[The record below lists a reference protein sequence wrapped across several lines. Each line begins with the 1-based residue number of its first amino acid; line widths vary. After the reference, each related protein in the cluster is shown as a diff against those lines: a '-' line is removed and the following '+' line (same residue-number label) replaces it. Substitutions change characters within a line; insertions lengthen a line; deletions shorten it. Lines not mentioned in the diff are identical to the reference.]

1 MKCPYCHT
9 DVNEQMHVCPFC
21 HKEIAA
27 VKQTDAI
34 TSRPVQTI
42 YNKAIWEIANGE
54 IARHISERDFANLD
68 NLSGIIIQDGVT
80 AVIQVNGKEL
90 AQINGGLYEF
100 VNDAEVSNLMEQRVT
115 DWKSLR
121 GLAVG
126 GWRSLIKFICGQKVG
141 GQEPFDKREHTI
153 DEIIGYLRQNA
164 IISVYLKI
172 DKHFEA
178 IQTIPIRTKYLDTEI
193 GVQLLMHI
201 SDFHTFISEYMRGR
215 NSVTVSDICDSLKPY
230 IKNVLQN
237 ELRNEEI
244 DDFGI
249 NQEVRAR
256 IEDRLKKL
264 SDYLYGITV
273 DRILDLSCN
282 SKDFKR
288 FRALS
293 QDLYCNE
300 KELDFL
306 RRTNE
311 FRNRLAAIKTTQEL
325 QEAQSENER
334 SKVLDGIN
342 KDGLLHQEEMEQFKK
357 TLELSRK
364 EMEARNEGMSMKIDA
379 QRMQNMAEL
388 VVVKMQSDASLKKQ
402 EIRTG
407 ADIED
412 ERFAAT
418 KRQYGRASEQLDLEQ
433 ELYGKQQTWQKQQ
446 LQDKLEVEDMI
457 LHHRNNAAVE
467 NADIENSIL
476 KKKLDGQAA
485 VDDYVHRRRE
495 QDAHFQQQLV
505 DANLENLR
513 KKQEMS
519 LSALERMNRL
529 KDESE
534 DKAHMREMDKVLLLH
549 QERMA
554 AIERE
559 SNETPEQIMARNI
572 SNMNSEA
579 ATQFAASLG
588 SKREIELL
596 REQARQTDLYKQML
610 GSKQETELLRE
621 QARREADLYKQ
632 MLEMQRENTDK
643 MMGFAERS
651 MQTNAS
657 LISGDKM
664 QQSDR
669 EKQVL
674 NSMERIASRRISE
687 MAEQKE
693 EYREQMKHEQQRTD
707 QNQERALNYTTRVTE
722 IDALHPIGNNR
733 ETTYCIENFGNQ
745 VSFSLEQIKAFVAG
759 GIVTPETLVTIQ
771 GRKLP
776 AKECAELQPL
786 FKTIVK
792 DK

>member
-201 SDFHTFISEYMRGR
+201 SDFHTFICEYMRGR
-215 NSVTVSDICDSLKPY
+215 ASVTVSGICDSLKPY
-230 IKNVLQN
+230 VKNILQN
-237 ELRNEEI
+237 ELRDEEF
-244 DDFGI
+244 DEFGI
-249 NQEVRAR
+249 RQEVKTR
-256 IEDRLKKL
+256 IEERLKNL
-264 SDYLYGITV
+264 TDYLYGVTV

-282 SKDFKR
+282 SKDFER

-325 QEAQSENER
+325 QEAQSELER

-364 EMEARNEGMSMKIDA
+364 ETEARNEGMSMKIDA

-388 VVVKMQSDASLKKQ
+388 VVAKMQNDASLKKQ
-402 EIRTG
+402 EIRTD

-412 ERFAAT
+412 ERFAAA

-433 ELYGKQQTWQKQQ
+433 DLYGKQQTWQRQQ
-446 LQDKLEVEDMI
+446 LKDKLEAEDII
-457 LHHRNNAAVE
+457 LHHRNNAATE

-485 VDDYVHRRRE
+485 VDDYAHRRRE
-495 QDAHFQQQLV
+495 QDAHFQQQL
-505 DANLENLR
+505 DNANLENLR

-534 DKAHMREMDKVLLLH
+534 DRAHMREMDKVQLLH
-549 QERMA
+549 RERMA
-554 AIERE
+554 AIEKER
-559 SNETPEQIMARNI
+559 NETPEQIMARNI
-572 SNMNSEA
+572 GSMNSEA
-579 ATQFAASLG
+579 ATEFAASLG
-588 SKREIELL
+588 SR
-596 REQARQTDLYKQML
+596 R
-610 GSKQETELLRE
+610 ETELLRE
-621 QARREADLYKQ
+621 QARHEADLYKQ
-632 MLEMQRENTDK
+632 MLEMQREASDK
-643 MMGFAERS
+643 ISGFAERS

-664 QQSDR
+664 QQSNR
-669 EKQVL
+669 EKQIL
-674 NSMERIASRRISE
+674 DSMERIASQRISE
-687 MAEQKE
+687 IAEQKE

-722 IDALHPIGNNR
+722 IDALHPVGNNK
-733 ETTYCIENFGNQ
+733 EMTYCIENFGNQ
-745 VSFSLEQIKAFVAG
+745 VSFSLEQIKAFIAG

-786 FKTIVK
+786 FKR
-792 DK
+792 

>member
-9 DVNEQMHVCPFC
+9 DVNEQMHECPLC

-34 TSRPVQTI
+34 TSRPIQTI
-42 YNKAIWEIANGE
+42 YNKAIWEIAKGE

-100 VNDAEVSNLMEQRVT
+100 VNDAEVSNLMQQRVT

-121 GLAVG
+121 GLVVG

-201 SDFHTFISEYMRGR
+201 SDFHTFICEYMRGR
-215 NSVTVSDICDSLKPY
+215 ASVTVSDICDSLKPY
-230 IKNVLQN
+230 VKNILQN
-237 ELRNEEI
+237 ELRDEEF
-244 DDFGI
+244 DEFGI
-249 NQEVRAR
+249 RQEVKTR
-256 IEDRLKKL
+256 IEERLKNL
-264 SDYLYGITV
+264 TDYLYGVTV

-282 SKDFKR
+282 SKDFER

-325 QEAQSENER
+325 QEAQSELER

-364 EMEARNEGMSMKIDA
+364 ETEARNEGMSMKIDA

-388 VVVKMQSDASLKKQ
+388 VVAKMQNDASLKKQ
-402 EIRTG
+402 EIRTD

-412 ERFAAT
+412 ERFAAA

-433 ELYGKQQTWQKQQ
+433 DLYGKQQTWQRQQ
-446 LQDKLEVEDMI
+446 LKDKLEAEDII
-457 LHHRNNAAVE
+457 LHHRNNAAAE

-485 VDDYVHRRRE
+485 VDDYAHRRRE
-495 QDAHFQQQLV
+495 QDAHFQQQL
-505 DANLENLR
+505 DNANLENLR
-513 KKQEMS
+513 KKQEIS

-534 DKAHMREMDKVLLLH
+534 DRAHMREMDKVQLLH
-549 QERMA
+549 RERMA
-554 AIERE
+554 AIEKER
-559 SNETPEQIMARNI
+559 NETPEQIMARNI
-572 SNMNSEA
+572 GSMNSEA
-579 ATQFAASLG
+579 ATEFAASLG
-588 SKREIELL
+588 SR
-596 REQARQTDLYKQML
+596 R
-610 GSKQETELLRE
+610 ETELLRE
-621 QARREADLYKQ
+621 QARHEADLYKQ
-632 MLEMQRENTDK
+632 MLEMQREASDK
-643 MMGFAERS
+643 ISGFAERS

-664 QQSDR
+664 QQSNR
-669 EKQVL
+669 EKQIL
-674 NSMERIASRRISE
+674 GSMERIASQRISE
-687 MAEQKE
+687 IAEQKE

-722 IDALHPIGNNR
+722 IDALHPVGNNK
-733 ETTYCIENFGNQ
+733 EMTYCIENFGNQ
-745 VSFSLEQIKAFVAG
+745 VSFSLEQIKAFIAG

-786 FKTIVK
+786 FKR
-792 DK
+792 

>member
-9 DVNEQMHVCPFC
+9 DVNEQMHECPLC

-34 TSRPVQTI
+34 TSRPIQTI
-42 YNKAIWEIANGE
+42 YNKAIWEIAKGE

-201 SDFHTFISEYMRGR
+201 SDFHTFICEYMRGR
-215 NSVTVSDICDSLKPY
+215 ASVTVSDICDSLKPY
-230 IKNVLQN
+230 VKNILQN
-237 ELRNEEI
+237 ELRDEEF
-244 DDFGI
+244 DEFGI
-249 NQEVRAR
+249 RQEVKTR
-256 IEDRLKKL
+256 IEERLKNL
-264 SDYLYGITV
+264 TDYLYGVTV

-282 SKDFKR
+282 SKDFER

-325 QEAQSENER
+325 QEAQSELER

-364 EMEARNEGMSMKIDA
+364 ETEARNEGMSMKIDA

-388 VVVKMQSDASLKKQ
+388 VVAKMQSDASLKKQ

-446 LQDKLEVEDMI
+446 LQDKLEAEDII
-457 LHHRNNAAVE
+457 LHHRNNAAAE
-467 NADIENSIL
+467 NADVENSIL

-485 VDDYVHRRRE
+485 VDDYAHRRRE
-495 QDAHFQQQLV
+495 QDAHFQQQLE
-505 DANLENLR
+505 DANLESLR

-529 KDESE
+529 KDESY
-534 DKAHMREMDKVLLLH
+534 DKAHMREMDKVQLLH
-549 QERMA
+549 RERMA
-554 AIERE
+554 AIEKER
-559 SNETPEQIMARNI
+559 NETPEQIMARNI
-572 SNMNSEA
+572 GSMNSEA

-596 REQARQTDLYKQML
+596 REQARQTDLYKQIL

-687 MAEQKE
+687 IAEQKE

-722 IDALHPIGNNR
+722 IDALHPVGNNK
-733 ETTYCIENFGNQ
+733 EMTYCIENFGNQ

-786 FKTIVK
+786 FKR
-792 DK
+792 

>member
-9 DVNEQMHVCPFC
+9 DVNEQMHECPLC

-34 TSRPVQTI
+34 TSRPIQTI
-42 YNKAIWEIANGE
+42 YNKAIWEIAKGE

-100 VNDAEVSNLMEQRVT
+100 VNDAEVSNLMQQRVT

-121 GLAVG
+121 GLVVG

-201 SDFHTFISEYMRGR
+201 SDFHTFICEYMRGR

-230 IKNVLQN
+230 VKNILQN
-237 ELRNEEI
+237 ELRDEEF
-244 DDFGI
+244 DEFGI
-249 NQEVRAR
+249 RQEVKTR
-256 IEDRLKKL
+256 IEERLKNL
-264 SDYLYGITV
+264 TDYLYGVTV

-282 SKDFKR
+282 SKDFER

-325 QEAQSENER
+325 QEAQSELER

-357 TLELSRK
+357 KLELSRK
-364 EMEARNEGMSMKIDA
+364 ETEARNEGMSMKIDA

-388 VVVKMQSDASLKKQ
+388 VVAKMQSDASLKKQ
-402 EIRTG
+402 EIRTD

-412 ERFAAT
+412 ERFAAA

-433 ELYGKQQTWQKQQ
+433 DLYGKQQTWQRQQ
-446 LQDKLEVEDMI
+446 LKDKLEAEDII
-457 LHHRNNAAVE
+457 LHHRNNAAAE

-485 VDDYVHRRRE
+485 VDDYAHRRRE
-495 QDAHFQQQLV
+495 QDAHFQQQLD

-529 KDESE
+529 KDESY
-534 DKAHMREMDKVLLLH
+534 DRAHMREMDKVQLLH
-549 QERMA
+549 RERMA
-554 AIERE
+554 AIEKER
-559 SNETPEQIMARNI
+559 NETPEQIMARNI
-572 SNMNSEA
+572 GSMNSEA
-579 ATQFAASLG
+579 ATEFAASLG
-588 SKREIELL
+588 SR
-596 REQARQTDLYKQML
+596 R
-610 GSKQETELLRE
+610 ETELLRE
-621 QARREADLYKQ
+621 QARHEADLYKQ
-632 MLEMQRENTDK
+632 MLEMQREASDK
-643 MMGFAERS
+643 ISGFAERS

-664 QQSDR
+664 QQSNR
-669 EKQVL
+669 EKQIL
-674 NSMERIASRRISE
+674 DSMERIASQRISE
-687 MAEQKE
+687 IAEQRE

-722 IDALHPIGNNR
+722 IDALHPVGNNK
-733 ETTYCIENFGNQ
+733 EMTYCIENFGNQ

-786 FKTIVK
+786 FKR
-792 DK
+792 

>member
-201 SDFHTFISEYMRGR
+201 SDFHTFICEYMRGR
-215 NSVTVSDICDSLKPY
+215 ASVTVSDICDSLKPY
-230 IKNVLQN
+230 VKNILQN
-237 ELRNEEI
+237 ELRDEEF
-244 DDFGI
+244 DEFGI
-249 NQEVRAR
+249 RQEVKTR
-256 IEDRLKKL
+256 IEERLKNL
-264 SDYLYGITV
+264 TDYLYGVTV

-282 SKDFKR
+282 SKDFER

-325 QEAQSENER
+325 QEAQSELER

-364 EMEARNEGMSMKIDA
+364 ETEARNEGMSMKIDA

-388 VVVKMQSDASLKKQ
+388 VVAKMQNDASLKKQ
-402 EIRTG
+402 EIRTD

-412 ERFAAT
+412 ERFAAA

-433 ELYGKQQTWQKQQ
+433 DLYGKQQTWQRQQ
-446 LQDKLEVEDMI
+446 LKDKLEAEDII
-457 LHHRNNAAVE
+457 LHHRNNAAAE

-485 VDDYVHRRRE
+485 VDDYAHRRRE
-495 QDAHFQQQLV
+495 QDAHFQQQL
-505 DANLENLR
+505 DNANLANLR

-534 DKAHMREMDKVLLLH
+534 DRAHMREMDKVQLLH
-549 QERMA
+549 RERMA
-554 AIERE
+554 AIEKER
-559 SNETPEQIMARNI
+559 NETPEQIMARNI
-572 SNMNSEA
+572 GSMNSEA
-579 ATQFAASLG
+579 ATEFAASLG
-588 SKREIELL
+588 SR
-596 REQARQTDLYKQML
+596 R
-610 GSKQETELLRE
+610 ETELLRE
-621 QARREADLYKQ
+621 QARHEADLYKQ
-632 MLEMQRENTDK
+632 MLEMQREASDK
-643 MMGFAERS
+643 ISGFAERS

-664 QQSDR
+664 QQSNR
-669 EKQVL
+669 EKQIL
-674 NSMERIASRRISE
+674 DSMERIASQRISE
-687 MAEQKE
+687 IAEQKE

-722 IDALHPIGNNR
+722 IDALHPVGNNK
-733 ETTYCIENFGNQ
+733 EMTYCIENFGNQ
-745 VSFSLEQIKAFVAG
+745 VSFSLEQIKAFIAG

-786 FKTIVK
+786 FKR
-792 DK
+792 

>member
-201 SDFHTFISEYMRGR
+201 SDFHTFICEYMRGR
-215 NSVTVSDICDSLKPY
+215 ASVTVSGICDSLKPY
-230 IKNVLQN
+230 VKNILQN
-237 ELRNEEI
+237 ELRDEEF
-244 DDFGI
+244 DEFGI
-249 NQEVRAR
+249 RQEVKTR
-256 IEDRLKKL
+256 IEERLKNL
-264 SDYLYGITV
+264 TDYLYGVTV

-282 SKDFKR
+282 SKDFER

-325 QEAQSENER
+325 QEAQSELER

-364 EMEARNEGMSMKIDA
+364 ETEARNEGMSMKIDA

-388 VVVKMQSDASLKKQ
+388 VVAKMQNDASLKKQ
-402 EIRTG
+402 EIRTD

-412 ERFAAT
+412 ERFAAA

-433 ELYGKQQTWQKQQ
+433 DLYGKQQTWQRQQ
-446 LQDKLEVEDMI
+446 LKDKLEAEDII
-457 LHHRNNAAVE
+457 LHHRNNAAAE

-485 VDDYVHRRRE
+485 VDDYAHRRRE
-495 QDAHFQQQLV
+495 QDAHFQQQL
-505 DANLENLR
+505 DNANLVNLR

-534 DKAHMREMDKVLLLH
+534 DRAHMREMDKVQLLH
-549 QERMA
+549 RERMA
-554 AIERE
+554 AIEKER
-559 SNETPEQIMARNI
+559 NETPEQIMARNI
-572 SNMNSEA
+572 GSMNSEA
-579 ATQFAASLG
+579 ATEFAASLG
-588 SKREIELL
+588 SR
-596 REQARQTDLYKQML
+596 R
-610 GSKQETELLRE
+610 ETELLRE
-621 QARREADLYKQ
+621 QARHEADLYKQ
-632 MLEMQRENTDK
+632 MLEMQREASDK
-643 MMGFAERS
+643 ISGFAERS

-664 QQSDR
+664 QQSNR
-669 EKQVL
+669 EKQIL
-674 NSMERIASRRISE
+674 DSMERIASQRISE
-687 MAEQKE
+687 IAEQKE

-722 IDALHPIGNNR
+722 IDALHPVGNNK
-733 ETTYCIENFGNQ
+733 EMTYCIENFGNQ
-745 VSFSLEQIKAFVAG
+745 VSFSLEQIKAFIAG

-786 FKTIVK
+786 FKR
-792 DK
+792 

>member
-201 SDFHTFISEYMRGR
+201 SDFHTFICEYMRGR
-215 NSVTVSDICDSLKPY
+215 ASVTVSDICDSLKPY
-230 IKNVLQN
+230 VKNILQN
-237 ELRNEEI
+237 ELRDEEF
-244 DDFGI
+244 DEFGI
-249 NQEVRAR
+249 RQEVKTR
-256 IEDRLKKL
+256 IEERLKNL
-264 SDYLYGITV
+264 TDYLYGVTV

-282 SKDFKR
+282 SKDFER

-325 QEAQSENER
+325 QEAQSELER

-364 EMEARNEGMSMKIDA
+364 ETEARNEGMSMKIDA

-388 VVVKMQSDASLKKQ
+388 VVAKMQNDASLKKQ
-402 EIRTG
+402 EIRTD

-412 ERFAAT
+412 ERFAAA

-433 ELYGKQQTWQKQQ
+433 DLYGKQQTWQRQQ
-446 LQDKLEVEDMI
+446 LKDKLEAEDII
-457 LHHRNNAAVE
+457 LHHRNNAAAE

-485 VDDYVHRRRE
+485 VDDYAHRRRE
-495 QDAHFQQQLV
+495 QDAHFQQQL
-505 DANLENLR
+505 DNANLENLR

-534 DKAHMREMDKVLLLH
+534 DRAHMREMDKVQLLH
-549 QERMA
+549 RERMA
-554 AIERE
+554 AIEKER
-559 SNETPEQIMARNI
+559 NETPEQIMARNI
-572 SNMNSEA
+572 GSMNSEA
-579 ATQFAASLG
+579 ATEFAASLG
-588 SKREIELL
+588 SR
-596 REQARQTDLYKQML
+596 R
-610 GSKQETELLRE
+610 ETELLRE
-621 QARREADLYKQ
+621 QARHEADLYKQ
-632 MLEMQRENTDK
+632 MLEMQREASDK
-643 MMGFAERS
+643 ISGFAERS

-664 QQSDR
+664 QQSNR
-669 EKQVL
+669 EKQIL
-674 NSMERIASRRISE
+674 DSMERIASQRISE
-687 MAEQKE
+687 IAEQKE

-722 IDALHPIGNNR
+722 IDALHPVGNNK
-733 ETTYCIENFGNQ
+733 EMTYCIENFGNQ
-745 VSFSLEQIKAFVAG
+745 VSFSLEQIKAFIAG

-786 FKTIVK
+786 FKR
-792 DK
+792 

>member
-34 TSRPVQTI
+34 TSRAVQTI
-42 YNKAIWEIANGE
+42 YNKAIWEIAKGE
-54 IARHISERDFANLD
+54 IARHISERDFANLT
-68 NLSGIIIQDGVT
+68 NLSGILIQDGVT

-100 VNDAEVSNLMEQRVT
+100 VNDAEVSNLMQQRVT

-121 GLAVG
+121 GLVVG

-687 MAEQKE
+687 IAEQKE

-722 IDALHPIGNNR
+722 IDALHPVGNNK
-733 ETTYCIENFGNQ
+733 EMTYCIENFGNQ
-745 VSFSLEQIKAFVAG
+745 VSFSLEQIKAFIAG

-786 FKTIVK
+786 FKR
-792 DK
+792 

>member
-34 TSRPVQTI
+34 TSSQPIQTI
-42 YNKAIWEIANGE
+42 YNKAIWEIAKGE

-100 VNDAEVSNLMEQRVT
+100 VNDAEVSNLMQQRVT

-121 GLAVG
+121 GLVVG

-201 SDFHTFISEYMRGR
+201 SDFHTFICEYMRGR
-215 NSVTVSDICDSLKPY
+215 ASVTVSDICDSLKPY
-230 IKNVLQN
+230 VKNILQN
-237 ELRNEEI
+237 ELRDEEF
-244 DDFGI
+244 DEFGI
-249 NQEVRAR
+249 RQEVKTR
-256 IEDRLKKL
+256 IEERLKNL
-264 SDYLYGITV
+264 TDYLYGVTV

-282 SKDFKR
+282 SKDFER

-325 QEAQSENER
+325 QEAQSELER

-364 EMEARNEGMSMKIDA
+364 ETEARNEGMSMKIDA

-388 VVVKMQSDASLKKQ
+388 VVAKMQSDASLKKQ
-402 EIRTG
+402 EIRTD

-412 ERFAAT
+412 ERFAAA

-433 ELYGKQQTWQKQQ
+433 DLYGKQQTWQRQQ
-446 LQDKLEVEDMI
+446 LKDKLEAEDII
-457 LHHRNNAAVE
+457 LHHRNNAAAE

-485 VDDYVHRRRE
+485 VDDYAHRRRE
-495 QDAHFQQQLV
+495 QDAHFQQQLD

-519 LSALERMNRL
+519 LSALERMSRL

-534 DKAHMREMDKVLLLH
+534 DRAHMREMDKVQLLH
-549 QERMA
+549 RERMA
-554 AIERE
+554 AIEKER
-559 SNETPEQIMARNI
+559 NETPEQIMARNI
-572 SNMNSEA
+572 GSMNSEA
-579 ATQFAASLG
+579 ATEFAASLG
-588 SKREIELL
+588 SR
-596 REQARQTDLYKQML
+596 R
-610 GSKQETELLRE
+610 ETELLRE
-621 QARREADLYKQ
+621 QARHEADLYKQ
-632 MLEMQRENTDK
+632 MLEMQREASDK
-643 MMGFAERS
+643 ISGFAERS

-664 QQSDR
+664 QQSNR
-669 EKQVL
+669 EKQIL
-674 NSMERIASRRISE
+674 DSMERIASQRISE
-687 MAEQKE
+687 IAEQKE

-722 IDALHPIGNNR
+722 IDALHPVGNNK
-733 ETTYCIENFGNQ
+733 EMTYCIENFGNQ
-745 VSFSLEQIKAFVAG
+745 VSFSLEQIKAFIAG

-786 FKTIVK
+786 FKR
-792 DK
+792 